1 MHLIWKFYQDDI
13 KLRRVINT
21 LGDNMDVMALSC
33 VTDSCDSWRWPG
45 IWSGWC
51 ECQEYP
57 PPSPLSSTPPAIQS
71 FQCFTGFIECEMSKY
86 YSLELLSWNKI
97 TDWFFILQVSL
108 WIKILFLIWK
118 ILGIYDD
125 SEAWSEYKSL

>member
-1 MHLIWKFYQDDI
+1 MKILPRWYQTQ
-13 KLRRVINT
+13 KGHKYPGWQYGCYGPQLCHW
-21 LGDNMDVMALSC
+21 LMWLMALAGDL
-33 VTDSCDSWRWPG
+33 T
-45 IWSGWC
+45 GWC